1 MKDNLFKKVIESER
15 PIPDEVNRKL
25 VTEWDA
31 ADSKAQAYIG
41 LTVEDDQL
49 IHIRGKATAKEM
61 WNALKE

>member
-41 LTVEDDQL
+41 LTVEDEL
-49 IHIRGKATAKEM
+49 T
-61 WNALKE
+61 NSST